1 MPPESPTTAR
11 PLDFD
16 DDSQEVGVQN
26 TAHMEVSNTAET
38 APKDEAPPA
47 KPPRPL
53 SPREQAE
60 NTLKEAFPSIDAAV
74 VKAVLTASGGQV
86 EPAFNALLGMSDPD
100 SQKDLE
106 PHVEPPAKPPRPT
119 QQYRTATTTAQS
131 QLEADELYARQL
143 AEHYSGGARQ
153 YQQGQPSPGSN
164 QQSQRPMQSGQIGSK
179 SADNENQRSFIDGWS
194 DNAVNR
200 SIIDALPLDELPV
213 IKENIRKGFLET
225 QSTVN
230 KWIGNLKKKIDG
242 EDDGDFNNQPARPAQ
257 GYQAGPQTYGRRS
270 GDIGRRSADR
280 DRYDADP
287 ELINDDFSRLELRD
301 AENVSARRSNRPLAN
316 PDLFKPTP
324 PAPVGR
330 KVSFQGGPPEEI
342 PDLYNSSPPP
352 STRATSNNKSSK
364 WQPLSTVDPSPVSP
378 MRDEHD
384 PFSLGDSDEE
394 KDAKL
399 KSDEADRLQKAT
411 SEAMAEDIGTAKSAS
426 DSGRKT

>member
-1 MPPESPTTAR
+1 VPPESPTTAR

-16 DDSQEVGVQN
+16 DDNQESSTQN
-26 TAHMEVSNTAET
+26 TTHMDTANTAEP
-38 APKDEAPPA
+38 ASKDEAPPA

-53 SPREQAE
+53 SVREQAE
-60 NTLKEAFPSIDAAV
+60 NTLKEAFPSIDASV

-106 PHVEPPAKPPRPT
+106 PPAKPPRPT
-119 QQYRTATTTAQS
+119 QQYAVGTTTAQS

-153 YQQGQPSPGSN
+153 YQQGQPSPGRN
-164 QQSQRPMQSGQIGSK
+164 QQPQRPKQPGRIGSK
-179 SADNENQRSFIDGWS
+179 GAENERSFIDGWS

-200 SIIDALPLDELPV
+200 NIIDALPLDELPV

-230 KWIGNLKKKIDG
+230 KWIGNLRKKIDG
-242 EDDGDFNNQPARPAQ
+242 EDETDFNNQPARPAQ
-257 GYQAGPQTYGRRS
+257 GYQSGPQGYGGRS
-270 GDIGRRSADR
+270 GEMGRRSADR

-287 ELINDDFSRLELRD
+287 ELIDDDFSRLELRD
-301 AENVSARRSNRPLAN
+301 AENASGRRSNRPLAN

-324 PAPVGR
+324 PPPIGR

-342 PDLYNSSPPP
+342 PDLYSASPPP
-352 STRATSNNKSSK
+352 SVRAASNNKSSK
-364 WQPLSTVDPSPVSP
+364 WQPLSAVDPSPVSP

-384 PFSLGDSDEE
+384 PFSLGDSDDE

-399 KSDEADRLQKAT
+399 KEAKSDEAERLQKAT
-411 SEAMAEDIGTAKSAS
+411 SEAMAEDIGTGKSAS
-426 DSGRKT
+426 ESRPKT